1 MTKWSTKALQV
12 RQNKIS
18 KTSFGKKGWT
28 SQLDKIGKTSEISKL
43 SGSKFL
49 TERCHSILVRAS
61 GCSAMFVIFFDKE
74 CKDIG
79 SFGWRLRDLV

>member
-1 MTKWSTKALQV
+1 MTQQSTKALQV

-28 SQLDKIGKTSEISKL
+28 SQLDKIGKTIEISKL

-49 TERCHSILVRAS
+49 AEHCHSVFVGTS
-61 GCSAMFVIFFDKE
+61 GCSAMFVIFFDE
-74 CKDIG
+74 EGKDIG
-79 SFGWRLRDLV
+79 SFGWRLQDLV